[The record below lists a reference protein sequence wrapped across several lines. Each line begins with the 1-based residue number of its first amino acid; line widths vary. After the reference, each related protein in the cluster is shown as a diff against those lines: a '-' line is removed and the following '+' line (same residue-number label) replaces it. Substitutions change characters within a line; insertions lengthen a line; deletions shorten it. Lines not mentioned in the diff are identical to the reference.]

1 MGPTHLGELYIWWKT
16 QSLHKRGGKRPFT
29 GYSTAKQGPS
39 LAGRGRNPGRKG
51 PPALGTGPALY
62 LASIVQSGGTLG
74 GGD

>member
-1 MGPTHLGELYIWWKT
+1 MG
-16 QSLHKRGGKRPFT
+16 RGPL
-29 GYSTAKQGPS
+29 QGMVQPS
-39 LAGRGRNPGRKG
+39 GGPAWQGGAGIQAGRA